1 MNMYCTTQ
9 CGMNVRFGAIS
20 GVTNLRFL
28 LPFSFYLSER
38 RRTRLSHRPPVIIFF
53 HFNFHVQSGTILF
66 VPPSRHQLGALGYI
80 VRVIIRV
87 QQRQLRSVT
96 RTITINRGSKG
107 YLIVPLPGTPRPSV
121 NKAHL
126 FTFDRLDLSS
136 SSLLVRS
143 FTKTDSQAGTNRSA
157 GM

>member
-1 MNMYCTTQ
+1 MP
-9 CGMNVRFGAIS
+9 G
-20 GVTNLRFL
+20 
-28 LPFSFYLSER
+28 EK
-38 RRTRLSHRPPVIIFF
+38 RP
-53 HFNFHVQSGTILF
+53 TLLF
-66 VPPSRHQLGALGYI
+66 VPPSRHQLGALSYI

-107 YLIVPLPGTPRPSV
+107 YLIVPLPGAPRPSV

-136 SSLLVRS
+136 ALLVRS